1 MRKLLMALFVLPL
14 LATAQT
20 KQITLED
27 IYKKGTFRP
36 EPMRAD
42 FGLTGIKDDTE
53 PLDFKKLNDE
63 NGKPFGEPDD
73 VIYSEKFSNTIIVKK
88 GTEQIYRRSSKAFVY
103 LYNPIEKKLI
113 KLDDE
118 KVMHPSLSPSGNKI
132 AFVKNN
138 NLMVYDIASKAL
150 TLKVKNAHLK
160 QGFYITATEDLD
172 DDGNFYYQPDI
183 QKIDPIIIH
192 KVTPS
197 GDVLYKSGF
206 VNAGRLYS
214 LKVDS
219 NKLIIACGV
228 DGTSNV
234 GQATTKA
241 TMVIAVEE

>member
-1 MRKLLMALFVLPL
+1 MLPPGVTG
-14 LATAQT
+14 LAKRFA
-20 KQITLED
+20 E
-27 IYKKGTFRP
+27 
-36 EPMRAD
+36 
-42 FGLTGIKDDTE
+42 FGLNDGGKVNAADPAGIALTSVLALGAKLGGTYDTVV
-53 PLDFKKLNDE
+53 FV
-63 NGKPFGEPDD
+63 GA
-73 VIYSEKFSNTIIVKK
+73 EKASGFAVPMTI
-88 GTEQIYRRSSKAFVY
+88 
-103 LYNPIEKKLI
+103 
-113 KLDDE
+113 
-118 KVMHPSLSPSGNKI
+118 KVEYY
-132 AFVKNN
+132 AA
-138 NLMVYDIASKAL
+138 VYDIASKAL

-214 LKVDS
+214 LKVVS